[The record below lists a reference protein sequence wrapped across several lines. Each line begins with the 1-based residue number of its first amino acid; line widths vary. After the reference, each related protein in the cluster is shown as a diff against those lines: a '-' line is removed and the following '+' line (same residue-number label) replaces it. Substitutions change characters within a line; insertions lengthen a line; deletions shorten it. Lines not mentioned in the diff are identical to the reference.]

1 MVDDANE
8 IVEAHALGV
17 QVPSRPWLPCSAV
30 AIPTSC
36 RLSAMRHDPVM
47 SVTYRR
53 LPTEH
58 QGRRTACQVV
68 PGLAWLVATLVALP
82 ALASA
87 QETACNSSAS
97 QADLNDC
104 AALAWQVADERLNE
118 AYDWALVWARDADA
132 LDAEG
137 GTEARL
143 RAAQRAWLAYRDAN
157 CQVNPEASG
166 QGQMAPM
173 LLYGCME
180 AMTTMRADE
189 LLALAQGVV
198 P

>member
-1 MVDDANE
+1 MVDDASE
-8 IVEAHALGV
+8 IVEAHTLGA
-17 QVPSRPWLPCSAV
+17 QVPSRLWLPCSAV

-36 RLSAMRHDPVM
+36 RLLAMRHDPVM
-47 SVTYRR
+47 SITHRR

-58 QGRRTACQVV
+58 QGRRTACQAV
-68 PGLAWLVATLVALP
+68 PRVAWLVANLIALP
-82 ALASA
+82 ELVSA
-87 QETACNSSAS
+87 QEAACNGSAS

-104 AALAWQVADERLNE
+104 AALAWQMADERLNE
-118 AYDWALVWARDADA
+118 AYDWALVWARDVDA
-132 LDAEG
+132 PNDQG

-143 RAAQRAWLAYRDAN
+143 RSAQRAWVVYRDAN
-157 CQVNPEASG
+157 CQVNPKASG
-166 QGQMAPM
+166 QGQMAPV

-180 AMTTMRADE
+180 AMTTIRADE